1 MDMQVEDK
9 EKLKT
14 REWFLVQKVGQIV
27 VPFTV
32 AVTLEEGA
40 CWKEG

>member
-9 EKLKT
+9 EKLK

-27 VPFTV
+27 VPFIV
-32 AVTLEEGA
+32 VVTLEEGP